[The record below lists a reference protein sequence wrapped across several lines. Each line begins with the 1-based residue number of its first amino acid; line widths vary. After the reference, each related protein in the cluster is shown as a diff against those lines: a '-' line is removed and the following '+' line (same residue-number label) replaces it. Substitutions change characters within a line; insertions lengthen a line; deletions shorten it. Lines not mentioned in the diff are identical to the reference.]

1 MKYDFI
7 EIGTCDFNSLCQTC
21 EDWQIGISIEAIEY
35 YLDRLP
41 NRRNVKK
48 IKAAISDNVGTEL
61 FYTLPEL
68 VIKNYDLPEWVKGC
82 SKLGSPHELVVKE
95 LQQKNIEHLYEVQ
108 EVRTTTVKEIFENY
122 FVTEVGL
129 FKTDIEGKD
138 IDVINSLLDYGKV
151 LPNRILFESH
161 PGENREKF
169 VALSARLVNLGYV
182 KIEEGLGNHLYE
194 RKIIICV
201 VAMYNEK
208 YNEIIE
214 TTINKNFNKYCSLH
228 GYNLIVKKLE
238 EDGRAA
244 QWKKIN
250 VLRQLLEEDKSD
262 WYFFVDAD
270 CLFMNM
276 SRRIEDFIDHK
287 YFLILPTGGGA
298 PDFKLSPELDSN
310 NLMSSQMLI
319 KNCQESK
326 DFLKEIWEA
335 PDWPEGMS
343 LEEFDHEM
351 RQIRISAE
359 KENWKYGIKRLEEK
373 LFNRFWAVSSPFM
386 SMAHPHMNRNIWVP
400 GDFIVHVTGYPLD
413 ERNMIIKD
421 LETFSGGLI
430 TQWDRQG
437 SKYFFRPLQDFESL
451 EVHIYKNDGSF
462 VIDYHLQNVSKE
474 LIYWI
479 IFDQLDANEIYFRV
493 YDNIGKEVGL
503 QKF

>member
-1 MKYDFI
+1 VKYDFI
-7 EIGTCDFNSLCQTC
+7 EIGTCDFDSLCQTC
-21 EDWQIGISIEAIEY
+21 EDWQVGLSIEAIQY

-41 NRRNVKK
+41 NRTNVRK
-48 IKAAISDNVGTEL
+48 INAVISDVVGQEL
-61 FYTLPEL
+61 IYTVPDHVVER
-68 VIKNYDLPEWVKGC
+68 YDLPWWVRGC
-82 SKLGSPHELVVKE
+82 SKIGAPHESVLEE
-95 LQQKNIEHLYEVQ
+95 LSHKNIEHLYEIY
-108 EVRTTTVKEIFENY
+108 EVKTTTIEQIFQKY
-122 FVTEVGL
+122 FVTEIGL

-161 PGENREKF
+161 PNENQEKF
-169 VALSARLVNLGYV
+169 VALDQRLEKLGYS
-182 KIEEGLGNHLYE
+182 KIEEALSNHLYE
-194 RKIIICV
+194 KKIKICV
-201 VAMYNEK
+201 VAMYDER
-208 YNEIIE
+208 YDEIIK
-214 TTINKNFNKYCSLH
+214 TTVNKNFSKYCSFH
-228 GYNLIVKKLE
+228 GYDLVVKKLV
-238 EDGRAA
+238 DGGRAA

-250 VLRQLLEEDKSD
+250 VLRELLSEGKSD
-262 WYFFVDAD
+262 WYFFIDAD

-287 YFLILPTGGGA
+287 YFLILPKGGGA
-298 PDFKLSPELDSN
+298 PDFKLSPEPDSN

-319 KNCQESK
+319 KNCSESK

-335 PDWPEGMS
+335 PDWPEGIS

-359 KENWKYGIKRLEEK
+359 KENWKSGIKRLDEK

-386 SMAHPHMNRNIWVP
+386 SIAHPHMNQNIWVP
-400 GDFIVHVTGYPLD
+400 GDYIVHVTGYPLD

-430 TQWDRQG
+430 AQWNNEG
-437 SKYFFRPLQDFESL
+437 SKYFFRPLKDFDSL
-451 EVHIYKNDGSF
+451 KIYVYKNDGSF
-462 VIDYHLQNVSKE
+462 VICYDFENVLRE

-479 IFDQLDANEIYFRV
+479 RFEEFERDEIYFRV
-493 YDNIGKEVGL
+493 YDSAGKEIGL